1 MTAVAP
7 TVRFNAFEIL
17 ATPTFFFAN
26 DLNSRTSDG
35 VHARLVDFFFVD
47 QLLNVG
53 GVVVLD
59 DASWP
64 SIRNVAR
71 FIASNRS
78 YKVVGNV
85 GSDEDPRS
93 RLSRDASAE
102 TVEADRRLDLT
113 GQCIAFE
120 KTAEDN
126 RQCDHFVEF

>member
-1 MTAVAP
+1 
-7 TVRFNAFEIL
+7 
-17 ATPTFFFAN
+17 
-26 DLNSRTSDG
+26 
-35 VHARLVDFFFVD
+35 
-47 QLLNVG
+47 VG

-78 YKVVGNV
+78 YKVVGHV
-85 GSDEDPRS
+85 GSDADEKS
-93 RLSRDASAE
+93 RLRRDASRE
-102 TVEADRRLDLT
+102 SVEADRRLGLN

-120 KTAEDN
+120 KTADDN